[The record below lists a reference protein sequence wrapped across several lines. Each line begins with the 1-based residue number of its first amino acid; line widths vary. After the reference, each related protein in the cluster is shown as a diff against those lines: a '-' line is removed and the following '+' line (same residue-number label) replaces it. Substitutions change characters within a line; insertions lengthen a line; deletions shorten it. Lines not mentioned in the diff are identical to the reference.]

1 MDNDAFTPFFFDPYN
16 IDTYGMNPCASQP
29 LGVTRRVELGKAVFQ
44 FAMPEDFSLD
54 MPAEP
59 LVERLDIDDPDFLQ
73 NPEDGI
79 LIRRWWDIEDPGFLG
94 RKLGTVM
101 MSIGARKAANNSRRL
116 VYERPFDLS
125 NHVEF
130 LMMLNEYIRLLYPK
144 NKRHRPAS
152 SEDSGH
158 LFSIPELAVLL
169 GPDLLTFYQK
179 EWLGGQ
185 MWTRYCVFPPHAS
198 IIVNYALPLNSNVFL
213 EASFNY
219 SPSVGVVVRRFLDV
233 ASKKMDCV
241 RDRFYLKSSNGSKP
255 FD

>member
-1 MDNDAFTPFFFDPYN
+1 MDNDTFTPFFFNPY
-16 IDTYGMNPCASQP
+16 DTDAYGANLCTSHE
-29 LGVTRRVELGKAVFQ
+29 LGVTQRIKLGKTAFQ

-59 LVERLDIDDPDFLQ
+59 LVERLDIDDPDLLK
-73 NPEDGI
+73 NSEDGV

-101 MSIGARKAANNSRRL
+101 MSIGVRRAADNTRCL
-116 VYERPFDLS
+116 VYERPFDLN
-125 NHVEF
+125 NHLEF
-130 LMMLNEYIRLLYPK
+130 LMMLNEYVRLQYPK
-144 NKRHRPAS
+144 NNRHRPAN
-152 SEDSGH
+152 SEDNGH
-158 LFSIPELAVLL
+158 LFSVPELKILL

-198 IIVNYALPLNSNVFL
+198 IIVNYALPLNAHVFL

-219 SPSVGVVVRRFLDV
+219 SPSVGVVVRRFLDI
-233 ASKKMDCV
+233 ASKKMNCV
-241 RDRFYLKSSNGSKP
+241 RERFYLQRHYE
-255 FD
+255 